1 MEGIHTLDQYLERYA
16 PLLGL
21 QANQTLVPLHVPS
34 RDPPL
39 VVETKRKPRPAQAHV
54 ITAAV
59 KTLRRQNAVLLGANM
74 GTGKT
79 LMGCTTAHAHAAGK
93 PYTGL
98 VMCPGQLVPKWRRE
112 LLNTL
117 PGIEV
122 RVINKFR
129 DVLRLKTEGRPSP
142 PTWWVVSR
150 DRAKLGAKW
159 RAAYLKRRDGTPICP
174 RCGSPIVDP
183 NKGTPIS
190 HAKLSKKRHYCQA
203 ELVRADGTLARD
215 ECGQPM
221 QCNEPLWTFTR
232 KINRWEPAR
241 FIKKHLP
248 HFFDYFIVDEVHQ
261 EKGAQTAQANA
272 FGSLAAAARKTIALT
287 GTLIGGYAEH
297 VRPLLFRLAP
307 QSLIAEG
314 LGWKDHL
321 AFNQRYGRIE
331 TRIIEKDGGEG
342 DDNDQSRGQKSKTI
356 KNVKPG
362 IMPTLFGRHLLDKC
376 LFLSLEEVADDLPP
390 LDEFVVPVNMD
401 DEQQAA
407 YEQVEDDLA
416 QAIRQMVRRGDK
428 RLLAKMLA
436 TLLGYPD
443 HPYDFGDIGYRSQ
456 EGFRHVTTCPD
467 LGREVVRPK
476 EQALLDLVARERAE
490 GRQVWVYL
498 QMTGKRDVQ
507 LRLEQLLTQAGHRVN
522 ILRAKVPQQKRE
534 PWIAKHGPG
543 TDAMLSNPQLV
554 ETGFDFFDH
563 ATGHNFST
571 IVFYETGY
579 NLFTMR
585 QAGGRS
591 WRIGQTKPCR
601 NYYLYYRTTMQ
612 DRAMTLMGRKL
623 AAAVAI
629 EGKFTNEGLA
639 ALAGDDASVEME
651 LARSLADRLDDTGA
665 ERVWGKVASERS
677 TGCACE
683 QSQVGSADIGFDRPL
698 SPSAAATPRGLR
710 LLWDDDDRTPTPERV
725 TTRQPAERRS
735 SLALFD

>member
-1 MEGIHTLDQYLERYA
+1 MDGIATLDQYLERYA
-16 PLLGL
+16 PLLGQ

-34 RDPPL
+34 RDPPI
-39 VVETKRKPRPAQAHV
+39 VVQTKRKPRPAQAHV

-59 KTLRRQNAVLLGANM
+59 KSLRRQSAVLLGANM

-79 LMGCTTAHAHAAGK
+79 LMGCCTAHAHAAGK

-122 RVINKFR
+122 RIINRFR
-129 DVLRLKTEGRPSP
+129 DVLCLKSEGRPSQ
-142 PTWWVVSR
+142 PTWWIVSR

-159 RAAYLKRRDGTPICP
+159 RAAYLKRRDGMPICP
-174 RCGSPIVDP
+174 RCGSPILHP
-183 NKGTPIS
+183 TKGTPVS
-190 HAKLSKKRHYCQA
+190 HRNLSKKRHYCQA
-203 ELVRADGTLARD
+203 DLVRCDGTLVRD
-215 ECGQPM
+215 ECGEPL
-221 QCNEPLWTFTR
+221 QCNEPLWTYTR

-261 EKGAQTAQANA
+261 EKGAHTAQANA
-272 FGSLAAAARKTIALT
+272 FGSLAAASRKTIALT

-297 VRPLLFRLAP
+297 LRPLLFRLAP

-314 LGWKDHL
+314 LGWKDRI
-321 AFNQRYGRIE
+321 AFNERYGRIE
-331 TRIIEKDGGEG
+331 TQIKERESEND
-342 DDNDQSRGQKSKTI
+342 DDNSQSRGQKNKTI
-356 KNVKPG
+356 KHLRPG
-362 IMPTLFGRHLLDKC
+362 IMPTLFGHLIDKC
-376 LFLSLEEVADDLPP
+376 VFLSLEEVADDLPP
-390 LDEFVVPVNMD
+390 LDEFVVPVSMD

-407 YEQVEDDLA
+407 YDQVEDDLA
-416 QAIRQMVRRGDK
+416 TAIRQMVRRGDK
-428 RLLAKMLA
+428 RLLGTMLA

-443 HPYDFGDIGYRSQ
+443 HPYDFGDIGYRSR

-467 LGREVVRPK
+467 LDRELVRPK
-476 EQALLDLVARERAE
+476 EQALLDIVAREKAE

-498 QMTGKRDVQ
+498 QMTRKRDVQ
-507 LRLEQLLTQAGHRVN
+507 LRLEHLLSQAGLRVN

-534 PWIAKHGPG
+534 PWIAKHGPD
-543 TDAMLSNPQLV
+543 TDVMLSNPQLV
-554 ETGFDFFDH
+554 ETGFDFFDL

-591 WRIGQTKPCR
+591 WRIGQTMPCR
-601 NYYLYYRTTMQ
+601 NYYLFYRNTMQ

-629 EGKFTNEGLA
+629 EGKFTSEGLA
-639 ALAGDDASVEME
+639 ALAGDDASVQME
-651 LARSLADRLDDTGA
+651 LARSLAEKIDDTGA
-665 ERVWGKVASERS
+665 ERIWAKVASERLPGS
-677 TGCACE
+677 YQDAWPS
-683 QSQVGSADIGFDRPL
+683 QSAGGFPQRR
-698 SPSAAATPRGLR
+698 SFS
-710 LLWDDDDRTPTPERV
+710 LWDEATSEPRLT
-725 TTRQPAERRS
+725 ERRRRRAS
-735 SLALFD
+735 SSSFVLFN